1 MLPLATHCHNH
12 YHLRPFHFVLFLGSK
27 FWLLSNIQHTH
38 THTRR
43 YMLRNSMGACTT
55 TIVRMARNARGRG
68 RGFYPVPFS
77 GSPRFV
83 YPTSPVRATSFYP
96 SPPYYDATKSS
107 PVPEVNR
114 GCEGC
119 GVRVCLGRGVRGVS
133 SQVAKQQACEGKA

>member
-1 MLPLATHCHNH
+1 MCVWGGGGSSRRYRQSATSPKPE
-12 YHLRPFHFVLFLGSK
+12 L
-27 FWLLSNIQHTH
+27 HTH
-38 THTRR
+38 MHTHRR

-68 RGFYPVPFS
+68 RGFYPVSFS

-107 PVPEVNR
+107 PVPEVSV
-114 GCEGC
+114 CKELK
-119 GVRVCLGRGVRGVS
+119 GVGCLGRGVCVCGVRLLS
-133 SQVAKQQACEGKA
+133 TAVYMFRFLILVRCFKL